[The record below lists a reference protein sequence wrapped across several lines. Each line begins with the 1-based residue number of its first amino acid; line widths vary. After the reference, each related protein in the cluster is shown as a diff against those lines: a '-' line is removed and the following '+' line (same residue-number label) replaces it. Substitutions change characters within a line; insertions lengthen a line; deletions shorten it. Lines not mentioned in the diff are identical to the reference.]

1 MEKPRSPLVSIPPF
15 GRNFQG
21 MRVYR
26 PMTSPLSAQRE
37 RRTSRVAEHPCRA
50 RFRFARQDHCRSATT
65 CRFSTSGCPRDS
77 AGTQTVYNSLT
88 SALPWLSPIRF
99 NSKKKFHLS
108 SDLVLMV
115 NKHIV
120 VTASDPL
127 NADLRAA
134 LLDTGNETAHHRS
147 HFFLSLRIGSG
158 RRVAIKTK
166 RRLFDPGVVQRSE
179 CIAFHHLAV
188 HVWRCAPLNA
198 AIRVNQERV
207 SHAGFKG
214 AAGRSYRKHAVQK
227 AK

>member
-1 MEKPRSPLVSIPPF
+1 MPPLRGGDFKACGSI
-15 GRNFQG
+15 
-21 MRVYR
+21 V
-26 PMTSPLSAQRE
+26 L
-37 RRTSRVAEHPCRA
+37 C
-50 RFRFARQDHCRSATT
+50 
-65 CRFSTSGCPRDS
+65 
-77 AGTQTVYNSLT
+77 NSLT
-88 SALPWLSPIRF
+88 SGFPWLGPIRF

-134 LLDTGNETAHHRS
+134 LLDTGNETVHHRS
-147 HFFLSLRIGSG
+147 HFFLSLMIGSG
-158 RRVAIKTK
+158 GRVAIETK

-214 AAGRSYRKHAVQK
+214 AAGRPYRKHAVQK
-227 AK
+227 TKERIPRNQCLLREFWGFGLVPRPYLLRPGVGHRIYVSVEVDELLDAFVVGSGERSKLVPRD